1 MGRAWPPKTNAQSL
15 AHLFQPKLI
24 RLCGL
29 PELQHCMLLADGG
42 VGTQQVSHT
51 LVTSKEDERAPAT
64 VYYKCHMRALTM

>member
-1 MGRAWPPKTNAQSL
+1 
-15 AHLFQPKLI
+15 
-24 RLCGL
+24 
-29 PELQHCMLLADGG
+29 MLLADGG